1 MIRKGR
7 TSRTP
12 RTKEML
18 LPLPA
23 GVARKISLENHLALA
38 TIRTGHGTPDA
49 MIALLRV
56 LYMTYFMLEKDV
68 SDADLESFRDVETAL
83 DESIRAADGGGDWR
97 VRGERLPAIERML
110 LQFDHLIARVQRYRY
125 ADAWARMENF
135 ARSPEESPLPGS
147 SLNGIWE

>member
-38 TIRTGHGTPDA
+38 TIRTGRGTPDS

-68 SDADLESFRDVETAL
+68 SDVDLESFRDVETAL